1 MTLRCLDFGPNAH
14 LDIRKN
20 DVSTLDD
27 RGTNMSA
34 ASAGYRVSRRT
45 LVAIGCSVIAVL
57 LALFFFD
64 AHRKR
69 AAASAALDAG
79 APAAVPVVVAAA
91 RREQLPEHVEAIGTV
106 VADQQVLVA
115 AEVAGRVSA
124 IHFSSGQVVK
134 AGAALVQLNDA
145 PMRRELD
152 RHRAAAD
159 LAGSS
164 LERAKRLQ
172 GQILSRAEFE
182 QHQATHAESRAQ
194 VAQVE
199 EEIAQRR
206 VRAPFDGVLGVR
218 RINLGQY
225 VEAGT
230 PIVTLT
236 DPSRLHVDFS
246 VPERYLA
253 VLTTG
258 LDVSLSLDGG
268 AGAGAGAG
276 ISGKGTVTAIDPRVD
291 DVDRM
296 VKVRA
301 TLDSAAPAGLWPGT
315 FARVHVQ
322 LPAREAV
329 VTVPTIAVAA
339 SLSGESLYVV
349 RRTEGSAR
357 AALVPIRTGARR
369 GDRVALEGDAIQ
381 GGDLVVVSGQI
392 NLRDGAA
399 VATRSEATIAATA
412 AAAADVATAALAE

>member
-1 MTLRCLDFGPNAH
+1 MTSRCLDFGPNAH
-14 LDIRKN
+14 VDIRKN

-27 RGTNMSA
+27 RGTDMSA
-34 ASAGYRVSRRT
+34 ASARYRVSRRA

-182 QHQATHAESRAQ
+182 QHQATHAERRAQ

-258 LDVSLSLDGG
+258 LDVSLSLDGGAG

-412 AAAADVATAALAE
+412 ARAE

>member
-1 MTLRCLDFGPNAH
+1 MTSRCLDFGPIAH
-14 LDIRKN
+14 VDIRKN
-20 DVSTLDD
+20 DVSTLHG
-27 RGTNMSA
+27 RGTDMSA
-34 ASAGYRVSRRT
+34 ASTGYRVSRRS

-69 AAASAALDAG
+69 VAASAALDAG

-91 RREQLPEHVEAIGTV
+91 RREQLSEHVEAIGTV

-134 AGAALVQLNDA
+134 AGAPLVQLNDA

-152 RHRAAAD
+152 RHRAAAE

-182 QHQATHAESRAQ
+182 QHQATHAERRAQ

-225 VEAGT
+225 VDAGT

-236 DPSRLHVDFS
+236 NPRRLHVDFS

-268 AGAGAGAG
+268 AGV
-276 ISGKGTVTAIDPRVD
+276 SGKGTVTAIDPQVD
-291 DVDRM
+291 GVDRM

-315 FARVHVQ
+315 FARVQVQ

-329 VTVPTIAVAA
+329 VTVPAIAVAA
-339 SLSGESLYVV
+339 SLSGASLYVV

-357 AALVPIRTGARR
+357 AALVPIRTGMRR

-399 VATRSEATIAATA
+399 LATRAEATTA
-412 AAAADVATAALAE
+412 AAAAGVAAAARAE

>member
-1 MTLRCLDFGPNAH
+1 
-14 LDIRKN
+14 
-20 DVSTLDD
+20 
-27 RGTNMSA
+27 MSA

-91 RREQLPEHVEAIGTV
+91 RREQLAEHVEAIGTV

-134 AGAALVQLNDA
+134 AGAPLVQLNDA

-152 RHRAAAD
+152 RHRAAAE

-182 QHQATHAESRAQ
+182 QHQATHAERYAQ

-268 AGAGAGAG
+268 EGAGL
-276 ISGKGTVTAIDPRVD
+276 SGKGTVTAIDPRVD

-301 TLDSAAPAGLWPGT
+301 TLDNAAPAGLWPGT

-329 VTVPTIAVAA
+329 VTVPAIAVAA

-357 AALVPIRTGARR
+357 AALVPVRTGTRR

-399 VATRSEATIAATA
+399 VATRAEASNAATA
-412 AAAADVATAALAE
+412 AAAVGVAAAARAE